1 MLMDKI
7 TIIFVSF
14 LVIVWWIA
22 MWGLIELMLKGIIGN
37 SPWKAG
43 IVYTLM
49 IAFVLSA
56 IYAYPGVLERFI

>member
-1 MLMDKI
+1 MDTRI
-7 TIIFVSF
+7 LFISF

-22 MWGLIELMLKGIIGN
+22 VWGLVELIITGVVGN

-43 IVYTLM
+43 IVYSLM

-56 IYAYPGVLERFI
+56 IYAYPGVLERFL

>member
-1 MLMDKI
+1 MDTRI
-7 TIIFVSF
+7 LFISF

-22 MWGLIELMLKGIIGN
+22 VWGLIELIITGAVGN

-43 IVYTLM
+43 IVYSLM

-56 IYAYPGVLERFI
+56 IYAYPGVLERFL

>member
-1 MLMDKI
+1 MDTRI
-7 TIIFVSF
+7 LFISF

-22 MWGLIELMLKGIIGN
+22 MWGLIELIIAGFVGN

-43 IVYTLM
+43 IVYSLM

-56 IYAYPGVLERFI
+56 IYAYPGVLERFL